1 MEQLLLQ
8 LDTRTLAFVSGLAG
22 LLLAATMLGIAM
34 TGTRHRALYDWAAA
48 GLCYGFGFLIGV
60 WISVPWP
67 PWVSAAFAN
76 ALVGSGHVLV
86 LAGVQRHLGRRV
98 WAPLLLVL
106 VVALLLSTLL
116 LEPFRAELRLRVL
129 VHSALYCAVDLTAG
143 VLLWRAAAPGLTAY
157 RRAVALLAILNG
169 AAIAWRFG
177 HALLA
182 ERIENTLVDNPFN
195 IALFLVSMAQMF
207 MLTMALAVM
216 LFRGKAV
223 QLQWIGQHDPMT
235 GMLNRRSL
243 LEHAQRE
250 VARSLRYGT
259 PLSLLMLDID
269 RFKAI
274 NDHAGHEAGDE
285 VIRRVAARIGEGLRA
300 SDTAFRLGGEEFLM
314 LLPATSVG
322 AAMQV
327 AERLRAAISALPPA
341 GGRPVTASIGVTE
354 VMPRVES
361 WEDAMR
367 RVDGALYRAKHEGRD
382 RSVAIAHPAEQALAA
397 SAARLAEVG

>member
-1 MEQLLLQ
+1 MV
-8 LDTRTLAFVSGLAG
+8 AVSLKK
-22 LLLAATMLGIAM
+22 
-34 TGTRHRALYDWAAA
+34 
-48 GLCYGFGFLIGV
+48 
-60 WISVPWP
+60 
-67 PWVSAAFAN
+67 AAFAN

-143 VLLWRAAAPGLTAY
+143 VLLWRAASPGLTAY
-157 RRAVALLAILNG
+157 RRTVALLALLNG

-382 RSVAIAHPAEQALAA
+382 RSVAIAHPAAQALAA